1 VQRGAFGALESAVVA
16 RLILTATQLWVE
28 CDSRERLDAIKHQLA
43 VTFGFSLHFRGETC
57 TPPPRQLKES
67 ELAVEEPLRLVI
79 SAEED
84 RALLN
89 GFLETLY
96 LEWAERACPSLGN
109 HMPRHVAASAAGCEQ
124 VAALIADME
133 CHDPGIRRAGQ
144 ASFDYNK
151 LRAHVGLDEIAR

>member
-1 VQRGAFGALESAVVA
+1 
-16 RLILTATQLWVE
+16 
-28 CDSRERLDAIKHQLA
+28 LA
-43 VTFGFSLHFRGETC
+43 V
-57 TPPPRQLKES
+57 K
-67 ELAVEEPLRLVI
+67 EPLTLVI

-109 HMPRHVAASAAGCEQ
+109 HMPRYLANSTAGREQ
-124 VAALIADME
+124 VAALITEME
-133 CHDPGIRRAGQ
+133 RHDPGVRRAGQ

-151 LRAHVGLDEIAR
+151 LRAHVGLDEVAR